1 MDGSNRI
8 DEEMQKAVEENVF
21 PGAALLVSKKGEV
34 LYRHFFGSATL
45 LPQPEPLTEKTVF
58 DIASLTKPLATTT
71 LALIAVK
78 EKGLA
83 LNASASKY
91 LEGFQGQD
99 KEKITIRHLLK
110 HTSGLP
116 AWRPYFEEL
125 AKDHPALMGQRTAET
140 YYIHKIANEPLEIP
154 IAYKRNYSDL
164 GFIVLG
170 ILLEG
175 LWQTSLDR
183 LFLERVAGPLN
194 LQNTYYVPN
203 QNKPADVHFAAT
215 EDSPWRKRLIRGE
228 VHDDNAYA
236 LGGIAGHAGLFSTVD
251 DLHLFLTA
259 LTQGVQGRHSLF
271 SQEIVQEFVG
281 SKVKNKLGWDT
292 PSPKDSQAGH
302 HFSRNSIGHLGY
314 SGCSFWIDLDHQFH
328 IILLT
333 NRIHPTSQN
342 NKIKSWRPGLHDLVY
357 REILKA

>member
-1 MDGSNRI
+1 MSGIGRI
-8 DEEMQKAVEENVF
+8 NEAMQKAIEENVF

-45 LPQPEPLTEKTVF
+45 LPHPEPLTEKTVF
-58 DIASLTKPLATTT
+58 DIASLTKPLATAT
-71 LALIAVK
+71 LILTAMK

-99 KEKITIRHLLK
+99 KEKITIHHLLK

-125 AKDHPALMGQRTAET
+125 AKDHPELVGQRASEA
-140 YYIHKIANEPLEIP
+140 YYIHKIASEPLEMP

-164 GFIVLG
+164 GFILLG
-170 ILLEG
+170 VLLEG
-175 LWQTSLDR
+175 LWQISLDR
-183 LFLERVAGPLN
+183 LFFEKIAGPLA
-194 LQNTYYVPN
+194 LQNTYYIPN
-203 QNKPADVHFAAT
+203 QNRPAGVHFAAT
-215 EDSPWRKRLIRGE
+215 EDSLWRKRLIRGE

-236 LGGIAGHAGLFSTVD
+236 LGGVAGHAGLFSTVD
-251 DLHLFLTA
+251 DLHHFLMA
-259 LTQGVQGRHSLF
+259 LTQGLQGHHPVF
-271 SQEIVQEFVG
+271 SQEIIREFVG
-281 SKVKNKLGWDT
+281 SKVKTGLGWDT
-292 PSPKDSQAGH
+292 PLPKDSQAGR

-314 SGCSFWIDLDHQFH
+314 SGCSFWLDLDHHFH

-333 NRIHPTSQN
+333 NRVHPSSQN
-342 NKIKSWRPGLHDLVY
+342 NKIKQWRPKLHDLIWQ
-357 REILKA
+357 EILRP